1 MKKFLMMMAML
12 AVLAGCHKPDPV
24 KPKTDVSGIWELTNV
39 STKAASIGSVSVSV
53 YLNLDAAGTFSLYQK
68 IGEGRYTAFTGSW
81 LLADDDTL
89 SGTYDGGKAWG
100 PYAASVSGNTL
111 TLVSAGG
118 KEVDTY
124 TKVSSIPSAVT
135 DNLY

>member
-1 MKKFLMMMAML
+1 MKKYLMMMAML

-24 KPKTDVSGIWELTNV
+24 VPVKTDVSGIWELTNV
-39 STKAASIGSVSVSV
+39 STKASVGSVTVSV
-53 YLNLDAAGTFSLYQK
+53 YIEFLAGGTFSLYQK

-81 LLADDDTL
+81 LLGDDDTL